1 MNNFEHDIITSSYAI
16 RIYKLRILL
25 RNCIPTVDAGAHLYE
40 VVSAGEHL
48 PGRREHGAAQRPQR
62 PELGPADQRGARQRR
77 AAGRHR
83 RTQQRGGR
91 GGHYSNNVCK
101 VSDLITMHKT

>member
-77 AAGRHR
+77 ATGRHR

-91 GGHYSNNVCK
+91 GGHYNNYVCK